1 MQLTLTKS
9 GQVYLPNCIRKEL
22 NLEPGNNIYIFVDN
36 QAIIL
41 AKEACE
47 KENQCILS
55 NRGTLHI
62 PVEIR
67 RICKITSALKFNV
80 ILNIEDKRIV
90 LRKGDYE
97 TRRIN

>member
-1 MQLTLTKS
+1 MQLKLTKS
-9 GQVYLPNCIRKEL
+9 GQVYLPNCIRKDI
-22 NLEPGNNIYIFVDN
+22 NLEPGDNIYIFLDN
-36 QAIIL
+36 KEIIL

-67 RICKITSALKFNV
+67 RICKITSAMKFNAIINKEDRRI
-80 ILNIEDKRIV
+80 ILSKC
-90 LRKGDYE
+90 DYE
-97 TRRIN
+97 TEG

>member
-1 MQLTLTKS
+1 MQLKLTKS
-9 GQVYLPNCIRKEL
+9 GQVYLPNCIRKDI
-22 NLEPGNNIYIFVDN
+22 NLEPGDNIYIFVDN
-36 QAIIL
+36 KAIIL

-67 RICKITSALKFNV
+67 RICKITTSMKFNA
-80 ILNIEDKRIV
+80 ILNIEDRRIV
-90 LRKGDYE
+90 LSKDDYE
-97 TRRIN
+97 TEG

>member
-22 NLEPGNNIYIFVDN
+22 NLEAGDNIYIFVDN
-36 QAIIL
+36 KAIIL

-80 ILNIEDKRIV
+80 IRNIEDKRIV
-90 LRKGDYE
+90 LSKGEYE
-97 TRRIN
+97 TEG

>member
-22 NLEPGNNIYIFVDN
+22 NLEPGDNIYIFVDN
-36 QAIIL
+36 KAIIL
-41 AKEACE
+41 AQEACE

-67 RICKITSALKFNV
+67 RICKITSAMKFNL
-80 ILNIEDKRIV
+80 ILIKEDRRIV
-90 LRKGDYE
+90 LSKDGYE
-97 TRRIN
+97 IEG

>member
-22 NLEPGNNIYIFVDN
+22 NLEPGDNIYIFVDN
-36 QAIIL
+36 KAIIL

-90 LRKGDYE
+90 LRKGYFKTE
-97 TRRIN
+97 G

>member
-22 NLEPGNNIYIFVDN
+22 NLEPGDNIYIFVDN
-36 QAIIL
+36 KAIIL

-90 LRKGDYE
+90 LSIGDYE
-97 TRRIN
+97 TEG

>member
-1 MQLTLTKS
+1 MQITLTKL
-9 GQVYLPNCIRKEL
+9 GQVYLPNYIRKEL
-22 NLEPGNNIYIFVDN
+22 NLEPGDNIYIFVDN
-36 QAIIL
+36 KAIIL

-67 RICKITSALKFNV
+67 RICKITSAMKFNA
-80 ILNIEDKRIV
+80 ILNIEDRIIV
-90 LRKGDYE
+90 LSKSD
-97 TRRIN
+97 